1 MLYCNFKHFLVQK
14 VISVTFIFNNIN
26 MEQMNPQA
34 NGITSR
40 IFANNRFSILVKI
53 NMNQTNKKDLI
64 TYRFKNN
71 YM

>member
-1 MLYCNFKHFLVQK
+1 
-14 VISVTFIFNNIN
+14 
-26 MEQMNPQA
+26 MEQMNLQA

-64 TYRFKNN
+64 TYQFKNN